1 MVAGHLQEKRG
12 YFYIV
17 LNYKDSN
24 GKRKTK
30 WIATSLPIK
39 GNKRKADELL
49 QQARLEFKPEAEE
62 PKPEAPAAAVPVTV
76 LTGDVLFADFMLSWL
91 DVIKRSVSPVTFS
104 SYSGMVKSI
113 TVPYFRKTGIRLSA
127 LKPRD
132 IQAFYDEKIKTVSA
146 NSVIHYHA
154 NIHKALDM
162 AVKLELIPIKTVS
175 ANSVIHYHANI
186 HKALDMA
193 VKLELIPNNPSD
205 HVELPKKARF
215 VGSFYNS
222 DELNELFAA
231 AKGTNLEIP
240 VLFGA
245 FYGLRRSE
253 VVGLKWDAIDFENN
267 TITIRHTVT
276 SCRID
281 GKKVMVAADRTKNK
295 SSMRTLPLVPFFKE
309 RLLYL
314 QDQQNKHRRL
324 CGRSYCRE
332 YLGYI
337 CVDEI
342 GVLIKPDYISAAFPK
357 LLDRHGLRRIRF
369 HDLRHSCASLLLAH
383 GVPMKQIQEWLGH
396 SDFST
401 TANIY
406 SHLDYTAKLNS
417 AETLVNSLDFVPEP
431 KPLPG

>member
-1 MVAGHLQEKRG
+1 MYNMTKIETRMNCSSFVHIHDIQFALHQFVI
-12 YFYIV
+12 FYKYSAV
-17 LNYKDSN
+17 NS
-24 GKRKTK
+24 
-30 WIATSLPIK
+30 
-39 GNKRKADELL
+39 
-49 QQARLEFKPEAEE
+49 
-62 PKPEAPAAAVPVTV
+62 APT
-76 LTGDVLFADFMLSWL
+76 
-91 DVIKRSVSPVTFS
+91 
-104 SYSGMVKSI
+104 Y
-113 TVPYFRKTGIRLSA
+113 
-127 LKPRD
+127 RD
-132 IQAFYDEKIKTVSA
+132 ILYCRGWRKRYRIMGA
-146 NSVIHYHA
+146 
-154 NIHKALDM
+154 
-162 AVKLELIPIKTVS
+162 
-175 ANSVIHYHANI
+175 
-186 HKALDMA
+186 
-193 VKLELIPNNPSD
+193 
-205 HVELPKKARF
+205 
-215 VGSFYNS
+215 
-222 DELNELFAA
+222 
-231 AKGTNLEIP
+231 P
-240 VLFGA
+240 V
-245 FYGLRRSE
+245 
-253 VVGLKWDAIDFENN
+253 WIDFENN

-332 YLGYI
+332 YIGYI

-357 LLDRHGLRRIRF
+357 LLDSHGLRRIRF

-406 SHLDYTAKLNS
+406 THLDYATKLSS
-417 AETLVNSLDFVPEP
+417 AETLVNSLDFAPEP

>member
-1 MVAGHLQEKRG
+1 M
-12 YFYIV
+12 
-17 LNYKDSN
+17 
-24 GKRKTK
+24 
-30 WIATSLPIK
+30 
-39 GNKRKADELL
+39 
-49 QQARLEFKPEAEE
+49 
-62 PKPEAPAAAVPVTV
+62 
-76 LTGDVLFADFMLSWL
+76 LFADFMLSWL

-104 SYSGMVKSI
+104 SYSEMVKGI

-146 NSVIHYHA
+146 NTVIHYHA

-162 AVKLELIPIKTVS
+162 AVKLELITS
-175 ANSVIHYHANI
+175 
-186 HKALDMA
+186 
-193 VKLELIPNNPSD
+193 NPSD
-205 HVELPKKARF
+205 HVELPKKNRF
-215 VGSFYNS
+215 VGNFYNS
-222 DELNELFAA
+222 DELNELFVA
-231 AKGTNLEIP
+231 AKGTKLELPI
-240 VLFGA
+240 LFGA

-253 VVGLKWDAIDFENN
+253 AVGLRWEAIDFENN

-276 SCRID
+276 TCRID

-309 RLLYL
+309 RLLCL
-314 QDQQNKHRRL
+314 QDQQNKQRKL
-324 CGRSYCRE
+324 CGGSYCRDFR
-332 YLGYI
+332 GYI
-337 CVDEI
+337 CVDEM

-417 AETLVNSLDFVPEP
+417 AETLVTSLDFAPEP
-431 KPLPG
+431 KLLPG

>member
-30 WIATSLPIK
+30 WIATSLPVK
-39 GNKRKADELL
+39 GNKRRADELL
-49 QQARLEFKPEAEE
+49 QQARIEFKPEVEE
-62 PKPEAPAAAVPVTV
+62 PKPTAPVPIVPVTS
-76 LTGDVLFADFMLSWL
+76 LTGNVLFADFMLSWL
-91 DVIKRSVSPVTFS
+91 DVIKRSISPVTFS
-104 SYSGMVKSI
+104 SYSEMVKGT
-113 TVPYFRKTGIRLSA
+113 TVPYFRKTGITLSA

-132 IQAFYDEKIKTVSA
+132 IQAFYDEKRKSVSA
-146 NSVIHYHA
+146 N
-154 NIHKALDM
+154 
-162 AVKLELIPIKTVS
+162 T
-175 ANSVIHYHANI
+175 VIHYHANI

-215 VGSFYNS
+215 VGNFYNS
-222 DELNELFAA
+222 DELNELFDA
-231 AKGTNLEIP
+231 AKGTKLEMPI
-240 VLFGA
+240 LFAA

-253 VVGLKWDAIDFENN
+253 AVGLKWDAIDFNNN

-276 SCRID
+276 TCRID

-295 SSMRTLPLVPFFKE
+295 SSMRTLPLVAFFKE
-309 RLLYL
+309 GLLYL
-314 QDQQNKHRRL
+314 KDQQDKQIRL
-324 CGRSYCRE
+324 CGSSYCRD

-337 CVDEI
+337 CVDEM

-406 SHLDYTAKLNS
+406 SHLDYTAKLSS
-417 AETLVNSLDFVPEP
+417 AETLVTSLDFAPDP
-431 KPLPG
+431 KLLPT

>member
-30 WIATSLPIK
+30 WIATSLPVK
-39 GNKRKADELL
+39 GNKRRADELL
-49 QQARLEFKPEAEE
+49 QQARIEFKPEVEE
-62 PKPEAPAAAVPVTV
+62 PKPTAPVPIVPVTS
-76 LTGDVLFADFMLSWL
+76 LTGNVLFADFMLSWL
-91 DVIKRSVSPVTFS
+91 DVIKRSISPVTFS
-104 SYSGMVKSI
+104 SYSEMVKGT
-113 TVPYFRKTGIRLSA
+113 TVPYFRKTGITLSA

-132 IQAFYDEKIKTVSA
+132 IQAFYDEKRKSVSA
-146 NSVIHYHA
+146 N
-154 NIHKALDM
+154 
-162 AVKLELIPIKTVS
+162 T
-175 ANSVIHYHANI
+175 VIHYHANI

-215 VGSFYNS
+215 VGNFYNS
-222 DELNELFAA
+222 DELNELFDA
-231 AKGTNLEIP
+231 AKGTKLEMPI
-240 VLFGA
+240 LFAA

-253 VVGLKWDAIDFENN
+253 AVGLKWDAIDFNNN

-276 SCRID
+276 TCRID

-295 SSMRTLPLVPFFKE
+295 SSMRTLPLVAFFKE
-309 RLLYL
+309 GLLYL
-314 QDQQNKHRRL
+314 KDQQDKQIRL
-324 CGRSYCRE
+324 CGSSYCRD

-337 CVDEI
+337 CVDEM

-369 HDLRHSCASLLLAH
+369 HDLPHSCASLLLAH

-406 SHLDYTAKLNS
+406 SHLDYTAKLSS
-417 AETLVNSLDFVPEP
+417 AETLVTSLDFAPGP
-431 KPLPG
+431 KLLPT

>member
-24 GKRKTK
+24 GKRKSK
-30 WIATSLPIK
+30 WIATSLPVK

-49 QQARLEFKPEAEE
+49 QQARIEFKPEAEE
-62 PKPEAPAAAVPVTV
+62 PKPEVPAASVPVTA

-162 AVKLELIPIKTVS
+162 AVKLELIP
-175 ANSVIHYHANI
+175 
-186 HKALDMA
+186 
-193 VKLELIPNNPSD
+193 NNPSD

-231 AKGTNLEIP
+231 AKGTKLEIP

-357 LLDRHGLRRIRF
+357 LLDSHGLRRIRF

-417 AETLVNSLDFVPEP
+417 AETLVTSLDFVPES

>member
-24 GKRKTK
+24 GKRKSK
-30 WIATSLPIK
+30 WIATSLPVK

-49 QQARLEFKPEAEE
+49 QQARIEFKPEAEE
-62 PKPEAPAAAVPVTV
+62 PKPTAPAVAVPVTS

-104 SYSGMVKSI
+104 SYSEMVKGI

-146 NSVIHYHA
+146 N
-154 NIHKALDM
+154 
-162 AVKLELIPIKTVS
+162 T
-175 ANSVIHYHANI
+175 VIHYHANI

-193 VKLELIPNNPSD
+193 VKLELIPNNPSN

-231 AKGTNLEIP
+231 TKGTKLEIP

-253 VVGLKWDAIDFENN
+253 VVGLKWGAIDFENN

-276 SCRID
+276 TCRID
-281 GKKVMVAADRTKNK
+281 GKKVMVASDRTKNK
-295 SSMRTLPLVPFFKE
+295 SSMRTLPLVPFFKD
-309 RLLYL
+309 RLLCL
-314 QDQQNKHRRL
+314 QEEQSRQRRL
-324 CGRSYCRE
+324 CGKSYCRD

-337 CVDEI
+337 CVDEL
-342 GVLIKPDYISAAFPK
+342 GALIKPDYISAAFPK
-357 LLDRHGLRRIRF
+357 FLDSHGLRRIRF
-369 HDLRHSCASLLLAH
+369 HDLSHSCASLLLAH

-406 SHLDYTAKLNS
+406 SHLDYTAKLSS
-417 AETLVNSLDFVPEP
+417 AEALVTSLDFASEAEP
-431 KPLPG
+431 SRYKTSQKGKIKALFRQ

>member
-24 GKRKTK
+24 GKRKSK
-30 WIATSLPIK
+30 WIATSLPVK

-49 QQARLEFKPEAEE
+49 QQARIEFKPEAED
-62 PKPEAPAAAVPVTV
+62 PKPEVPAASVPVTV

-162 AVKLELIPIKTVS
+162 AVKLELIP
-175 ANSVIHYHANI
+175 
-186 HKALDMA
+186 
-193 VKLELIPNNPSD
+193 NNPSD
-205 HVELPKKARF
+205 HVDLPKKARF

-231 AKGTNLEIP
+231 AKGTKLEIP

-276 SCRID
+276 TCRID

-332 YLGYI
+332 YIGYI

-357 LLDRHGLRRIRF
+357 LLDSHGLRRIRF
-369 HDLRHSCASLLLAH
+369 HDLRHSCASLLLAN
-383 GVPMKQIQEWLGH
+383 GAQMKDIQDWLGH
-396 SDFST
+396 SDYST

-406 SHLDYTAKLNS
+406 THLDYTAKLNS

-431 KPLPG
+431 KQLPG

>member
-1 MVAGHLQEKRG
+1 MVAGHTQEKRG

-17 LNYKDSN
+17 LNYKDSA
-24 GKRKTK
+24 G
-30 WIATSLPIK
+30 
-39 GNKRKADELL
+39 
-49 QQARLEFKPEAEE
+49 E
-62 PKPEAPAAAVPVTV
+62 PKPTAPAVAVPVTS

-104 SYSGMVKSI
+104 SYSEMVKSI
-113 TVPYFRKTGIRLSA
+113 TVPYFRKTGIRLST

-146 NSVIHYHA
+146 NTVIHYHA

-162 AVKLELIPIKTVS
+162 AVKLELITS
-175 ANSVIHYHANI
+175 
-186 HKALDMA
+186 
-193 VKLELIPNNPSD
+193 NPSD
-205 HVELPKKARF
+205 HVELPKKNRF

-222 DELNELFAA
+222 DELTELFAA
-231 AKGTNLEIP
+231 AKGTKLELPI
-240 VLFGA
+240 LFGA

-253 VVGLKWDAIDFENN
+253 AVGLRWEAIDFENN
-267 TITIRHTVT
+267 TITICHTVT
-276 SCRID
+276 TCRID
-281 GKKVMVAADRTKNK
+281 GKKVKVAADRTKNK
-295 SSMRTLPLVPFFKE
+295 SSMRTMPLVPLFKE

-314 QDQQNKHRRL
+314 QDQQNKQRKL
-324 CGRSYCRE
+324 CGGSYCRDF
-332 YLGYI
+332 LGYI
-337 CVDEI
+337 CVDEM

-401 TANIY
+401 TANIC
-406 SHLDYTAKLNS
+406 SHLDYTAKLNF
-417 AETLVNSLDFVPEP
+417 AETLVTSLDFALEP
-431 KPLPG
+431 KLLPG

>member
-30 WIATSLPIK
+30 WIATSLPVK
-39 GNKRKADELL
+39 GNKRRADELL
-49 QQARLEFKPEAEE
+49 QQARIEFKPEVEE
-62 PKPEAPAAAVPVTV
+62 PKPTAPVPIVPVTS
-76 LTGDVLFADFMLSWL
+76 LTGNVLFADFMLSWL
-91 DVIKRSVSPVTFS
+91 DVIKRSISPVTFS
-104 SYSGMVKSI
+104 SYSEMVKGT
-113 TVPYFRKTGIRLSA
+113 TVPYFRKTGITLSA

-132 IQAFYDEKIKTVSA
+132 IQAFYDEKRKSVSA
-146 NSVIHYHA
+146 N
-154 NIHKALDM
+154 
-162 AVKLELIPIKTVS
+162 T
-175 ANSVIHYHANI
+175 VIHYHANI

-215 VGSFYNS
+215 VGNFYNS
-222 DELNELFAA
+222 DELNELFDA
-231 AKGTNLEIP
+231 AKGTKLEMPI
-240 VLFGA
+240 LFAA

-253 VVGLKWDAIDFENN
+253 AVGLKWDAIDFNNN

-276 SCRID
+276 TCRID

-295 SSMRTLPLVPFFKE
+295 SSMRTLPLVAFFKE
-309 RLLYL
+309 GLLYL
-314 QDQQNKHRRL
+314 KDQQDKQIRL
-324 CGRSYCRE
+324 CGSSYCRD

-337 CVDEI
+337 CVDEM

-406 SHLDYTAKLNS
+406 SHLDYTAKLSS
-417 AETLVNSLDFVPEP
+417 AETLVTSLDFAPEP
-431 KPLPG
+431 KLLPT

>member
-24 GKRKTK
+24 GKRKSK
-30 WIATSLPIK
+30 WIATSLPVK

-49 QQARLEFKPEAEE
+49 QQARIEFRPEAEE
-62 PKPEAPAAAVPVTV
+62 PKPTAPAVAVPVTS

-104 SYSGMVKSI
+104 SYSEMVKGI

-162 AVKLELIPIKTVS
+162 AVKLELIP
-175 ANSVIHYHANI
+175 
-186 HKALDMA
+186 
-193 VKLELIPNNPSD
+193 NNPSN

-231 AKGTNLEIP
+231 TKGTKLEIP

-276 SCRID
+276 TCRID

-314 QDQQNKHRRL
+314 QDQQNKQRKL
-324 CGRSYCRE
+324 CGGSYCRDFR
-332 YLGYI
+332 GYI
-337 CVDEI
+337 CVDEM

-357 LLDRHGLRRIRF
+357 LLDRYGLRRIRF

-417 AETLVNSLDFVPEP
+417 AETLVTSLDFALEP
-431 KPLPG
+431 KLLPG

>member
-24 GKRKTK
+24 GKRKSK
-30 WIATSLPIK
+30 WIATSLPVK
-39 GNKRKADELL
+39 GNKRKADEFL
-49 QQARLEFKPEAEE
+49 QQARLEFKPEAED
-62 PKPEAPAAAVPVTV
+62 PKPEVPAASVPVTA

-132 IQAFYDEKIKTVSA
+132 IQTFYDEK
-146 NSVIHYHA
+146 
-154 NIHKALDM
+154 
-162 AVKLELIPIKTVS
+162 IKTVS

-240 VLFGA
+240 VLFGEA
-245 FYGLRRSE
+245 RLSASNG
-253 VVGLKWDAIDFENN
+253 
-267 TITIRHTVT
+267 
-276 SCRID
+276 
-281 GKKVMVAADRTKNK
+281 
-295 SSMRTLPLVPFFKE
+295 MR
-309 RLLYL
+309 
-314 QDQQNKHRRL
+314 
-324 CGRSYCRE
+324 
-332 YLGYI
+332 
-337 CVDEI
+337 
-342 GVLIKPDYISAAFPK
+342 
-357 LLDRHGLRRIRF
+357 
-369 HDLRHSCASLLLAH
+369 
-383 GVPMKQIQEWLGH
+383 
-396 SDFST
+396 
-401 TANIY
+401 
-406 SHLDYTAKLNS
+406 
-417 AETLVNSLDFVPEP
+417 
-431 KPLPG
+431 